1 MYRQRMTKPPKEKVV
16 SMRLTLDEWHAAHAV
31 AAAEGQSLT
40 EWYRSAVRR
49 ASRASRK
56 PAEAAQP

>member
-1 MYRQRMTKPPKEKVV
+1 MYRQRMTKPPKEKVI

-40 EWYRSAVRR
+40 AWYRAAVRR
-49 ASRASRK
+49 ASRKTQGA
-56 PAEAAQP
+56 P